1 MSDSEYIKERRMPP
15 LEKARLRAKE
25 PPACKDCPESE
36 RVGKVLYCKIS
47 GKMILPQYENISCC
61 RGERLKGD

>member
-1 MSDSEYIKERRMPP
+1 MTP

-36 RVGKVLYCKIS
+36 RVGRVLYCKIT
-47 GKMILPQYENISCC
+47 GKIILPQYEHISMC
-61 RGERLKGD
+61 RGERLREREEKKDV

>member
-1 MSDSEYIKERRMPP
+1 MTP

-36 RVGKVLYCKIS
+36 RVGNVLYCTIS
-47 GKMILPQYENISCC
+47 GKMILPRFEHISLC
-61 RGERLKGD
+61 RGERRKDDTNRKSLL

>member
-1 MSDSEYIKERRMPP
+1 MTP

-36 RVGKVLYCKIS
+36 RVGNVLYCT
-47 GKMILPQYENISCC
+47 NIWKNDTPSV
-61 RGERLKGD
+61 